1 MRPVDFQSITAQTP
15 GVEKSHQARPQQSES
30 EQRQLSTLHQLA
42 EEQKMKEAQA
52 TPETQESKV
61 QTEKEKERQ
70 LNLSKREREKKEK
83 EEKKEKKLV
92 GKDPS
97 RGKKIDIVI

>member
-15 GVEKSHQARPQQSES
+15 GVEKSHQAKPQQPEF
-30 EQRQLSTLHQLA
+30 EQRQLTTIQQQA
-42 EEQKMKEAQA
+42 QEQKMKEAQA

-70 LNLSKREREKKEK
+70 LDLSKKEREKKEK
-83 EEKKEKKLV
+83 EEKKEKKIV

-97 RGKKIDIVI
+97 RGKNIDIVI